1 MEILAPN
8 LIDTALRVA
17 IIAALMSAA
26 VLVVCI
32 AVRWN
37 FDRQVKRAARFRR
50 QAEPLITAY
59 VAGRSEDGELTRIL
73 RRAPAEALPLLMEI
87 SDRLEPDER
96 PRLQPLFAALELT
109 DKETARLKHWR
120 WEMRLRAAERLGY
133 LGDPASAPAL
143 RAALQDEVLAVRFAA
158 ARALVALGDEEALEP
173 ILLAFDLPGD
183 MNQRRVAEILYSF
196 GPGTTDRLL
205 AIVQNPQG
213 TFSDSAVCTATRV
226 LGMLRAKKAIA
237 PLADLLTSPEFRI
250 RLHATRA
257 LGLLGDRSV
266 LPQVDLLTE
275 DPSWEVRNVA
285 VQAVGKLG
293 APADVPRLQK
303 ALGDQAWWVRF
314 SAGSALYDLG
324 DSGIDALRDT
334 MNTSTDRY
342 ARDISRQILEEN
354 RVSETHERKL

>member
-1 MEILAPN
+1 
-8 LIDTALRVA
+8 
-17 IIAALMSAA
+17 
-26 VLVVCI
+26 
-32 AVRWN
+32 
-37 FDRQVKRAARFRR
+37 
-50 QAEPLITAY
+50 
-59 VAGRSEDGELTRIL
+59 
-73 RRAPAEALPLLMEI
+73 
-87 SDRLEPDER
+87 
-96 PRLQPLFAALELT
+96 
-109 DKETARLKHWR
+109 
-120 WEMRLRAAERLGY
+120 
-133 LGDPASAPAL
+133 
-143 RAALQDEVLAVRFAA
+143 
-158 ARALVALGDEEALEP
+158 
-173 ILLAFDLPGD
+173 
-183 MNQRRVAEILYSF
+183 
-196 GPGTTDRLL
+196 
-205 AIVQNPQG
+205 
-213 TFSDSAVCTATRV
+213 
-226 LGMLRAKKAIA
+226 MLRAKKAIA